1 MNDAAAS
8 DDRIRGYAAGLLEIA
23 RGEGQLDRVEGELA
37 QIGRAVGGSEDLRNT
52 LGDPAVPLERRLG
65 VVNDL
70 VGGRA
75 ADVTQAIVNLIV
87 SAGRSR
93 DIPAIAEAFVAA
105 AAASRSREV
114 AEVRSAIS
122 LDADTVRRL
131 EESLG
136 RATGKDVEVKVVV
149 DPSVIGGLV
158 ARVGDTVIDG
168 SVRRR
173 LDSLRQA
180 LKAN

>member
-1 MNDAAAS
+1 MTDAVRT
-8 DDRIRGYAAGLLEIA
+8 DDRVRGYALGLLEIA
-23 RGEGQLDRVEGELA
+23 RGEGQLERVESELY
-37 QIGRAVGGSEDLRNT
+37 QLGRAVGGSEDLRNT

-75 ADVTQAIVNLIV
+75 SDVTQGFVNMIV
-87 SAGRSR
+87 SAGRAR
-93 DIPAIAEAFVAA
+93 DMPDIAEAFVAA
-105 AAASRSREV
+105 AASSRSREV

-149 DPSVIGGLV
+149 DPSVIGGIV

-168 SVRRR
+168 SVRHR